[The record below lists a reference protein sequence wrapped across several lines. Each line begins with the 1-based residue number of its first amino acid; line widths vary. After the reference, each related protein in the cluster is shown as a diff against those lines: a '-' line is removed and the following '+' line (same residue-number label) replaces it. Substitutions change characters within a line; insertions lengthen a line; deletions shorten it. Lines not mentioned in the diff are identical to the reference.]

1 MTLKVEGTLDELM
14 ELFGDTRSAIR
25 SGKKTIRSAKK
36 VASKVK
42 RPLNSWQKY
51 LKANKNK
58 FRIKSG
64 KRKNQIDFAKA
75 SRAFKRTPAGKKV
88 KR

>member
-1 MTLKVEGTLDELM
+1 MALRVEGTLEELQ
-14 ELFGDTRSAIR
+14 ELFGSP
-25 SGKKTIRSAKK
+25 GKARKTMKSSKK

-75 SRAFKRTPAGKKV
+75 SRAFKKTPAGKKV

>member
-1 MTLKVEGTLDELM
+1 MALKVEGTLDELM
-14 ELFGDTRSAIR
+14 ELFGPGVGRFGP
-25 SGKKTIRSAKK
+25 GKKSKAPARRA
-36 VASKVK
+36 AAKVK

-75 SRAFKRTPAGKKV
+75 SRAFKKTPAGKKV

>member
-1 MTLKVEGTLDELM
+1 MALKVEGTLDELM
-14 ELFGDTRSAIR
+14 ELFGDAVKVGR
-25 SGKKTIRSAKK
+25 SGKKAIRSRKK

-51 LKANKNK
+51 LKENKNK

-75 SRAFKRTPAGKKV
+75 SRAFKKTPAGKKV

>member
-1 MTLKVEGTLDELM
+1 MALKVEGTLDELM
-14 ELFGDTRSAIR
+14 ELFGDTLKAGR
-25 SGKKTIRSAKK
+25 SGKKPKRSTRKQAT
-36 VASKVK
+36 KVK

-75 SRAFKRTPAGKKV
+75 SRAFKKTPAGKKV